1 MIRDLQTQVQE
12 EGTKEATTYDK
23 FACFCK
29 SKTDEKTKA
38 IGEGETAVQE
48 LTATLDSLTSKRGT
62 LDENIQNLNEEI
74 AGYEDQLKEASG
86 LRKDEKGTFETN
98 LMDMNKAISSL
109 ERAIKTLKASKS
121 LVSVKAVVRKSL
133 LLADALDI
141 LPKGL
146 QQRKVV
152 TALLA
157 QPDVPVSDYDFH
169 SGDIISTLEGL
180 LNTFRDNKV
189 TLEDEDAKAQSSYDM
204 AKQAK
209 LDVLK
214 QAQTSL
220 DSDQKERSKTTDD
233 IAVASGD
240 LTETNALLNDDRVYL
255 KDLTAKCETKA
266 KEWDQRSQ
274 MRADELAA
282 LTQALTVLESTVSSK
297 AHSP

>member
-1 MIRDLQTQVQE
+1 MATGTGRGGVSTPPSPRAMYTAVLLLCTALRADALDVTPVEKVVEMIRDLQTQVQE

-38 IGEGETAVQE
+38 IEAGETSVSE

-62 LDENIQNLNEEI
+62 LVENIQNLNSEI

-86 LRKDEKGTFETN
+86 LRKDEKATFEAN
-98 LMDMNKAISSL
+98 LLDMNKAISSL
-109 ERAIKTLKASKS
+109 ERAINTLKASKS
-121 LVSVKAVVRKSL
+121 LVAVKSVVRKSL

-141 LPKGL
+141 LPASL
-146 QQRKVV
+146 QGRKVV

-189 TLEDEDAKAQSSYDM
+189 QLEDDDAKAQSDYEIAM
-204 AKQAK
+204 QAK

-214 QAQTSL
+214 Q
-220 DSDQKERSKTTDD
+220 
-233 IAVASGD
+233 
-240 LTETNALLNDDRVYL
+240 
-255 KDLTAKCETKA
+255 
-266 KEWDQRSQ
+266 
-274 MRADELAA
+274 
-282 LTQALTVLESTVSSK
+282 
-297 AHSP
+297 